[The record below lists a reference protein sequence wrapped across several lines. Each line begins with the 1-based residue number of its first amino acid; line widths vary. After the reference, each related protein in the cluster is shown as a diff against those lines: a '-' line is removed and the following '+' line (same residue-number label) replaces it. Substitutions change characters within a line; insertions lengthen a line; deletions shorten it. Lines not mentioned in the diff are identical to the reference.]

1 MPPTSGWRYGQAHLG
16 FATLERYLTD
26 RVVQRGWPLQQ
37 IADELGLDVRT
48 LRDRLRQLDLDREQA
63 SIR

>member
-1 MPPTSGWRYGQAHLG
+1 
-16 FATLERYLTD
+16 LTD